1 MTILVGWR
9 TINYPYTANKNY
21 NLVEHCGQLFNDLQI
36 AHTRAR
42 TRCCG
47 SQRRM
52 EKSVER
58 RRQIKLF
65 KRIQIQKLQQAARVQ
80 DKSFY
85 VTLKNKSVEQRNILI
100 P

>member
-1 MTILVGWR
+1 
-9 TINYPYTANKNY
+9 
-21 NLVEHCGQLFNDLQI
+21 
-36 AHTRAR
+36 
-42 TRCCG
+42 
-47 SQRRM
+47 M